1 MDCLTDSLYKAA
13 GRLITF
19 TYSPNKKDCFG
30 VVISEDL
37 GLTYDKF
44 KESDKLAG
52 SVIEAS

>member
-19 TYSPNKKDCFG
+19 TYSPNTKDCFG